1 MLVYLNAK
9 DDRHS
14 TPLKSHVC
22 HPSAN
27 GAKLGFKAPCLHGQ
41 LPFSTIS
48 WPDPGWLMQPYPRS
62 HVCLLQPSQ
71 PCWGQTQAR
80 KQVIPTCCQDREEQV
95 WTKHPPE
102 EGSHTA
108 HRLLELLLS
117 RQQTKHHLKFLPQT
131 ESIRV
136 ASRANRYLPD
146 CNLARTS
153 GSLGSLGKTPR
164 SQQHRQDSYI
174 HVLFLHKPSWLLNQL
189 SQWEEMGHVQQ
200 RKYLFYLLQAWA
212 VRQTCSFSGEGA
224 HNEQIKEK
232 NLWPDGGTKTSD
244 HNSR

>member
-1 MLVYLNAK
+1 MGLNWAS
-9 DDRHS
+9 RHPACMVS
-14 TPLKSHVC
+14 C
-22 HPSAN
+22 HSAPS
-27 GAKLGFKAPCLHGQ
+27 P
-41 LPFSTIS
+41 
-48 WPDPGWLMQPYPRS
+48 
-62 HVCLLQPSQ
+62 
-71 PCWGQTQAR
+71 GQTLAGWCN
-80 KQVIPTCCQDREEQV
+80 PFPGAMCACCNPANRVGVKPKPENKWSLPAAKTGKNRSEQNI
-95 WTKHPPE
+95 PPE

-117 RQQTKHHLKFLPQT
+117 RQQTKHHLEFLPQT
-131 ESIRV
+131 ESMRV
-136 ASRANRYLPD
+136 ASRANGYLPD

-174 HVLFLHKPSWLLNQL
+174 RVLFLHKPSWLLNQL